1 MAKQAPK
8 IRESTDLVRQGRKT
22 PAAGKNLPSVAQ
34 AKEGRLLTREQFQG
48 LAQLPPEAE
57 WFVNIQNP
65 RTKRAYEM
73 T

>member
-8 IRESTDLVRQGRKT
+8 ITETKDLVRQGGKT
-22 PAAGKNLPSVAQ
+22 PTVRANLPAVAKT
-34 AKEGRLLTREQFQG
+34 KEDRLLTREQFQG